1 MKKTAVLVYDSFCN
15 FEVSTALEILAL
27 AQKEITVFAATNLPV
42 KSEDGLTIVPDMV
55 LADLNVDEYDSL
67 LLPGAS
73 HIREAIENPDIIK
86 FIKKFSGK
94 IIGAISIGP
103 IMLVKAGLL
112 NGKSFMAG
120 TNKEDIIEEGFS
132 EEELQGMIGWD
143 DNLENPIEEGYIV
156 TDKIITSISYNFVK
170 WGLAFGKMVGIDVNP
185 KTFGI

>member
-1 MKKTAVLVYDSFCN
+1 
-15 FEVSTALEILAL
+15 
-27 AQKEITVFAATNLPV
+27 
-42 KSEDGLTIVPDMV
+42 
-55 LADLNVDEYDSL
+55 
-67 LLPGAS
+67 
-73 HIREAIENPDIIK
+73 
-86 FIKKFSGK
+86 
-94 IIGAISIGP
+94 
-103 IMLVKAGLL
+103 
-112 NGKSFMAG
+112 MAG